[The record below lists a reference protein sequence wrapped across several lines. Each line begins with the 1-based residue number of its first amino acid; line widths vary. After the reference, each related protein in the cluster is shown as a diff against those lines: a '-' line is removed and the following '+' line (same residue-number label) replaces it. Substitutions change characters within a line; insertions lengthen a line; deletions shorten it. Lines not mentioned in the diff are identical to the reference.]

1 LGAFASQSELEIAI
15 MMMRRLKLM
24 AIFCKSQLSD
34 SGELSLFGDLQL
46 RNVHY
51 KANSP
56 ETGLVNDF
64 NFFNPKGIEF

>member
-1 LGAFASQSELEIAI
+1 
-15 MMMRRLKLM
+15 MMRRLKLM

-34 SGELSLFGDLQL
+34 SGEGLFGDLQL

-56 ETGLVNDF
+56 ETLG
-64 NFFNPKGIEF
+64 K

>member
-34 SGELSLFGDLQL
+34 SGEGLFGDLQL

-56 ETGLVNDF
+56 ETLG
-64 NFFNPKGIEF
+64 K